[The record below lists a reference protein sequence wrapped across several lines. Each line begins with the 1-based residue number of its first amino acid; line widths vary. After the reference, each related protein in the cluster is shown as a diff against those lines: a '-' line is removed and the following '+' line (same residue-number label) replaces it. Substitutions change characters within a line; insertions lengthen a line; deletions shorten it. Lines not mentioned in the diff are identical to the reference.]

1 MLSSPLRPTFDST
14 PVVFEEPSPS
24 AGAGAGV
31 GDKPLSYNHLRDPVK
46 GNDPRAKL
54 TIATL
59 AKARETTTTKESSPQ
74 GPLSPPRSFRFD
86 PEASSLT
93 LESSTDEG
101 EDEGEGGGQRH
112 HRAPQP
118 QTAQKAPSTASSSA
132 SSSIRKGSPTSSSL
146 LAARTTTPQTQSDPD
161 SPDRAEKGGVNGT
174 RSEDGNDRDRLE
186 EDEDDDVD
194 DDIVITKDMSP
205 VEASIARQISVSRQ
219 QRRLLRPLQSQRRN
233 SNGSTS
239 TSASSIRPAAAAAGA
254 AIDPTKMVGVGVAV
268 GIGSGGRS
276 PSSPA
281 PSATTPTKKT
291 SVKKKTSAASIGMVE
306 TKTATP
312 TLVVPGAAGSDD
324 RLRIRRSE
332 RVILEAA

>member
-1 MLSSPLRPTFDST
+1 MLPSPLRPTFDST
-14 PVVFEEPSPS
+14 PVVPEESSPS

-46 GNDPRAKL
+46 GNNPRAKL

-59 AKARETTTTKESSPQ
+59 AKARETTSTKESSPQ
-74 GPLSPPRSFRFD
+74 GPLSPPRSHRFD
-86 PEASSLT
+86 PEASSLI

-101 EDEGEGGGQRH
+101 EDVSEGVSHHH
-112 HRAPQP
+112 HRTPKP
-118 QTAQKAPSTASSSA
+118 QTAQTASSSA

-161 SPDRAEKGGVNGT
+161 SPDRAEKSGVYGIRNDD
-174 RSEDGNDRDRLE
+174 ENDRDRA
-186 EDEDDDVD
+186 DDDD
-194 DDIVITKDMSP
+194 DDDEVVITKDMSP

-219 QRRLLRPLQSQRRN
+219 QRRLLRPLHSQRRN

-239 TSASSIRPAAAAAGA
+239 TSASSIRPAAAAAA
-254 AIDPTKMVGVGVAV
+254 AIIDPAKMVGVGI

-276 PSSPA
+276 PNSPA
-281 PSATTPTKKT
+281 PSATTPTKMM
-291 SVKKKTSAASIGMVE
+291 SVKKKTSAASMGMVE

-332 RVILEAA
+332 RVVLEAA